1 VISRVTTYKN
11 EKGHTVEAYA
21 AHDVILAAPHKFAGM
36 AKGTFSTPQGSMQL
50 PVIFDIEAPTVEE
63 AFEKFHEACMAR
75 GTKMQDDITA
85 QATRA
90 RLAGR

>member
-1 VISRVTTYKN
+1 MISRIVTYKN
-11 EKGHTVEAYA
+11 ENGHTIEASVS
-21 AHDVILAAPHKFAGM
+21 HDAILASPHKFVGM

-50 PVIFDIEAPTVEE
+50 PVIFDIEATTIEE
-63 AFEKFHEACMAR
+63 AFEKFHDACMAR
-75 GTKMQDDITA
+75 GTKMQEDITA